1 MFLEKKSWLKG
12 YVSIKVIGEYPEK
25 FFELCAK
32 NGIQS
37 WDINKINR
45 TTCTGIVNV
54 KDIPKLRKVKRK
66 TIHKVYFRD
75 KNGFP
80 FFMKHTLYQKPLLIG
95 FMIAVCFIF
104 FLSNMVWRIDIN
116 GLDNELDKK
125 VMEHLT
131 EYGVTKGS
139 LQWNI
144 ASPAEIQ
151 KKLLEDIPELL
162 WIGVTKRGSNFHL
175 EGVEKTLVEKPEE
188 EEPGHLVA
196 AKEGVIVDLYV
207 ENGQPLVKP
216 NDVVNKNDILISA
229 YLGDQKE
236 EDKKEEEQ
244 APKPL
249 VAKGEVIAKV
259 WYRSEIELSI
269 DDKYEVLTGESEK
282 KHYLKVIDW
291 LIPVWNF
298 RYPDYKNSQMEVNER
313 SFYFLKWKLPISYVE
328 QTIFEKEQIEEK
340 RSEDEAK
347 KLALQQAKRRLKK
360 SIPIDAEI
368 IDEKILH
375 ERVEHGKVKLTIYY
389 TVLEDIV
396 KRQTINQGD

>member
-1 MFLEKKSWLKG
+1 M
-12 YVSIKVIGEYPEK
+12 
-25 FFELCAK
+25 
-32 NGIQS
+32 
-37 WDINKINR
+37 
-45 TTCTGIVNV
+45 
-54 KDIPKLRKVKRK
+54 
-66 TIHKVYFRD
+66 
-75 KNGFP
+75 
-80 FFMKHTLYQKPLLIG
+80 
-95 FMIAVCFIF
+95 
-104 FLSNMVWRIDIN
+104 
-116 GLDNELDKK
+116 
-125 VMEHLT
+125 
-131 EYGVTKGS
+131 
-139 LQWNI
+139 
-144 ASPAEIQ
+144 
-151 KKLLEDIPELL
+151 
-162 WIGVTKRGSNFHL
+162 
-175 EGVEKTLVEKPEE
+175 EKPEE

-347 KLALQQAKRRLKK
+347 KTCTPTGEKK
-360 SIPIDAEI
+360 V
-368 IDEKILH
+368 EKKAYQLMQ
-375 ERVEHGKVKLTIYY
+375 K
-389 TVLEDIV
+389 
-396 KRQTINQGD
+396 